1 MLFMCSWPTLYV
13 FQPCWYPSSRSRIAI
28 PRFPSCGCG
37 TAALSEKEKLHG
49 RKEPCGYFFSHHQQ
63 LVQLYPNP
71 IRSSIDVLNTSFAL
85 PSWRIPC
92 QTLAHAE
99 LLRAL
104 RSWIEF
110 RASGFEPRPR
120 TRPPRLARVCSCQFG
135 LVCRRT
141 DGHARRE
148 SVLGNGGKVSTLVA
162 TNLSALSN

>member
-1 MLFMCSWPTLYV
+1 M
-13 FQPCWYPSSRSRIAI
+13 
-28 PRFPSCGCG
+28 
-37 TAALSEKEKLHG
+37 
-49 RKEPCGYFFSHHQQ
+49 
-63 LVQLYPNP
+63 PNSGA
-71 IRSSIDVLNTSFAL
+71 RNCA
-85 PSWRIPC
+85 
-92 QTLAHAE
+92 
-99 LLRAL
+99 LRAL

-162 TNLSALSN
+162 TNVKPLRSFKR